1 MPRNGCE
8 ANGGVASDG
17 CAYPDELI
25 MEQGVSFNVRYTG
38 CVEVKTSMKLLNF
51 ETRTKVA
58 RECINRVCEAA
69 GLKSVGKR
77 RVDKKILHFISDRP
91 HMQNAG
97 TNVIINVSS
106 RALDLVNAE
115 TGQRI
120 ASHNMPHI
128 SFASGGDSDTLDFL
142 AYIAKNEDEWRAC
155 YVLECIGGQSED
167 LILTI
172 GKAFMLRF
180 NAIKHLKNQAVLNLN
195 TPVENSKDYYNDLPD
210 KLPPDLLSENDL
222 PPELQKQLLLQHQQ
236 QQQQQSRQSQ
246 LPQHKIGQ
254 LNLKKPRDR
263 LSSNLIDL
271 NSPPPD
277 QSSANVNLSNFD
289 PMADTEGAC
298 ALPQAP
304 VRDVFDMQPFSL
316 SAEVQRSQLN
326 TELWFHTGIS
336 RQISE
341 SMLKNDGDFLVRE
354 SQGKHGQYVLTG
366 LEVKTPKHLLL
377 IDPEGVVRTK
387 DRIFDSISHLIN
399 YHWAN
404 SLPIIS
410 EDSELVLRNPVL
422 RQAPGQ
428 KQQQQEQR
436 QQHAVHSAAATSAS
450 SAAHHHHLPPQQQQQ
465 QQQHQHTHHARPVVN
480 S

>member
-8 ANGGVASDG
+8 ANGGVANEG

-58 RECINRVCEAA
+58 RECINRVCAAA
-69 GLKSVGKR
+69 GLKSAGKR
-77 RVDKKILHFISDRP
+77 RVDKKILHYISDRP

-180 NAIKHLKNQAVLNLN
+180 NAIKHLKSQAVLNLN
-195 TPVENSKDYYNDLPD
+195 TPAENIKDYYNDLPD

-236 QQQQQSRQSQ
+236 QQQQQQLQQQQQQQTQ
-246 LPQHKIGQ
+246 LPQHQVGQ

-277 QSSANVNLSNFD
+277 QTTTKMNLSNFD

-298 ALPQAP
+298 AQPQAL

-326 TELWFHTGIS
+326 TELWFHAGIS
-336 RQISE
+336 RQIAE
-341 SMLKNDGDFLVRE
+341 GMLENDGDFLVRE

-404 SLPIIS
+404 ALPIIS

-422 RQAPGQ
+422 RQTAT
-428 KQQQQEQR
+428 QQQQAQT
-436 QQHAVHSAAATSAS
+436 AIT
-450 SAAHHHHLPPQQQQQ
+450 AHHHHHTQQQQ
-465 QQQHQHTHHARPVVN
+465 QQQHTHHARSAVN